1 MAKRTSENDSLQ
13 FFALDTTIL
22 RSVRPKI
29 MKIGPS
35 VLCVS
40 VRAYTPARSR
50 IREAAFWGGLG
61 GAGAPPSEHHR

>member
-1 MAKRTSENDSLQ
+1 MAKRTSENYSLQ
-13 FFALDTTIL
+13 FFALDTPIL

-29 MKIGPS
+29 MKIGLS

-50 IREAAFWGGLG
+50 IRERIKVAACSWYGD
-61 GAGAPPSEHHR
+61 SSDSS